1 MLVTSGSDAVSV
13 VNRVADKS
21 RCTVNHNVDLL
32 SILINSLAH
41 VEHSQE
47 SRAGHEDTVLSKVT
61 TGADSA
67 SVSESKVTGVRL
79 VARRDVSL
87 RFKSR
92 WVGVCLRIVKES
104 PGGGDEVGALGN
116 LVAIV
121 LELFG
126 SHVGCSSGDNRHPS
140 ERFLGQSVD
149 IGHLLLIIKVG
160 ESFAT
165 SNTVN
170 LLLGLLLNLREGDH
184 GENKAADGRDSS
196 IGTTTVHNG
205 SSGLDS
211 VNVFLSRLSSTLLV
225 LERLAAHEL
234 RHVGRSVCSAC
245 HLVHNKV
252 VGDIQS
258 LVGNLAPL
266 PSSLLEAS
274 TGEPVGE
281 IVKAGNDV
289 DSPLERNEG
298 GAEVGHH
305 GLNKADERVDLAGFD
320 VVSIDDSEDDGAG
333 FTVAYTD

>member
-13 VNRVADKS
+13 VNRVADES
-21 RCTVNHNVDLL
+21 RGTVNHNVNLL
-32 SILINSLAH
+32 SILVNSLAH

-47 SRAGHEDTVLSKVT
+47 SRAGHEDTVLSEVT

-79 VARRDVSL
+79 IARSDVSL
-87 RFKSR
+87 RFKGR
-92 WVGVCLRIVKES
+92 WVGVSFRVVKKS
-104 PGGGDEVGALGN
+104 PGGGNEVGALGN
-116 LVAIV
+116 LVTVV
-121 LELFG
+121 LELFSG
-126 SHVGCSSGDNRHPS
+126 HVGCSSGDNRHPS
-140 ERFLGQSVD
+140 ERFLGQGID

-160 ESFAT
+160 ESFT
-165 SNTVN
+165 TGDTVN
-170 LLLGLLLNLREGDH
+170 LFLGLLLNLREGDH

-211 VNVFLSRLSSTLLV
+211 VNVFLGRLSSTLLV
-225 LERLAAHEL
+225 FERLATHKL

-245 HLVHNKV
+245 HLVHNKI
-252 VGDIQS
+252 VGDVQS

-281 IVKAGNDV
+281 IVKAGNDI
-289 DSPLERNEG
+289 DSPLKRNEG
-298 GAEVGHH
+298 GTEVGHH

-333 FTVAYTD
+333 FTVVYVD